1 MPNRVTVVAT
11 QDPQWLLK
19 LLVTAAVVTVL
30 LTIGARLARARRNTL
45 SLSFAIAFVSL
56 LGGHFAA
63 RISLSPWGLLAAVVT
78 IFAILCLSVR
88 YVLAARLL
96 ASLAVA
102 FATTVL
108 LIAGILVVTV
118 IGWA

>member
-1 MPNRVTVVAT
+1 M
-11 QDPQWLLK
+11 
-19 LLVTAAVVTVL
+19 
-30 LTIGARLARARRNTL
+30 
-45 SLSFAIAFVSL
+45 
-56 LGGHFAA
+56 
-63 RISLSPWGLLAAVVT
+63 T
-78 IFAILCLSVR
+78 IFAVLFLGLR

-102 FATTVL
+102 LATTVL